1 MKFEKLYNS
10 KFYAFFETL
19 YRLIVLNLIFLVFVA
34 LGLVVFSF
42 IPAAAAL
49 IVVLRSMN
57 HESEFPLVKTFYRA
71 FIANFKKTLGL
82 SGFFLLLGAV
92 LVFNTYFFYLGW
104 VEYQALVNELVFN
117 LSLILDGVFVISLIN
132 ACFIRVY
139 FPNLNNWKTI
149 KYSFLLLRAAPLQ
162 FLLVFALA
170 ILSAYVIYAAPVI
183 ALAIW
188 MSLCFF
194 VINRLLKNKYELLV
208 ASGVKSQDAMD
219 FVR

>member
-19 YRLIVLNLIFLVFVA
+19 YRLIVLNFIFLIFVA

-42 IPAAAAL
+42 IPAAVAL

-57 HESEFPLVKTFYRA
+57 HESEFPLVKTFYRG

-92 LVFNTYFFYLGW
+92 LSFNTYFFYLGFL
-104 VEYQALVNELVFN
+104 EYQALVNELIFN
-117 LSLILDGVFVISLIN
+117 FSLILDGIFIISLIN

-139 FPNLNNWKTI
+139 FPNLNNRKTI
-149 KYSFLLLRAAPLQ
+149 KYSFVLLRAAPLQ
-162 FLLVFALA
+162 FILVFAMT
-170 ILSAYVIYAAPVI
+170 ILSVYVIYTVPI
-183 ALAIW
+183 ISLAFW
-188 MSLCFF
+188 MSLCFY
-194 VINRLLKNKYELLV
+194 VINRLLKNKYERLV
-208 ASGVKSQDAMD
+208 ASGVKSQEAMD